1 MWAGILLDKV
11 LQIRCF
17 ILDYS
22 GSVFLNYTLI
32 LSFNGCDLTTLFLP
46 IVAKLCSRT
55 LCTVYHRRMIP
66 LIAQPKPRQD
76 RHFLGFPLQQV
87 AFWSHLHPQL
97 LTCSPS
103 ALGDH
108 CGEEPVLPVS
118 HWAGTYESAGLFG
131 CPSGK
136 TVFRLFFLKNKWFDA
151 TALQAPGKW
160 SDTHEHTVRL
170 FASKGRLI
178 FCHEESVHALG

>member
-136 TVFRLFFLKNKWFDA
+136 TVFRLFFLKTSDLMSLLYKPLANGL
-151 TALQAPGKW
+151 TLMNTLYVYLQ
-160 SDTHEHTVRL
+160 VR
-170 FASKGRLI
+170 
-178 FCHEESVHALG
+178 ED